1 MTRRAKIVATL
12 GPATDA
18 PGALEA
24 LIEAGV
30 DVARL
35 NLSHGT
41 HEEHAARYR
50 RVREASDRC
59 GRAVGVLADL
69 QGPKI
74 RVGGFD
80 GGSALLSPG
89 AEFVITSEAVTG
101 DAHHVSTSYEALPGD
116 VKAGDCILIDDG
128 NVRLEVLGVDG
139 PAVRTRV
146 IEGGI
151 VSDHKGLN
159 LPGVKVSAPPLTPKD
174 VDDLRFALS
183 LRVDFVA
190 LSFVRDPRDVTAVHQ
205 VMDVRGSPLPVI
217 AKLEKPDAVQ
227 RLDEIVAAFD
237 GLMVARGD
245 LGVEIPHEQV
255 PLVQKRAVRLA
266 REQGKPV
273 IVATQMLESMIEH
286 SRPTRA
292 EASDVANAV
301 LDGADALM
309 LSGETSVGAY
319 PQETVSLMARLIEA
333 AESGAAAERN
343 PAVLR
348 AADLRVAGT
357 ADAIAHA
364 AVRVAL
370 DLDARALVAF
380 TQSGAS
386 AKRVARYRPALPLL
400 AFTTEPAVRSQLAL
414 TWGLETFVV
423 PHVSHTDG
431 MIEQVDRALL
441 DLGRAAKG
449 DRVVIVAGTPVGA
462 VGSTNTLRVH
472 RLGGV

>member
-1 MTRRAKIVATL
+1 MEPIRRVKIVATL

-205 VMDVRGSPLPVI
+205 VMDVQGSPLPVI

-245 LGVEIPHEQV
+245 LGVETALEKV
-255 PLVQKRAVRLA
+255 PRIQKSTIR
-266 REQGKPV
+266 RERRKAGLS
-273 IVATQMLESMIEH
+273 ITATQMLESMIEH
-286 SRPTRA
+286 PSPTGA
-292 EASDVANAV
+292 EVSDVANA
-301 LDGADALM
+301 
-309 LSGETSVGAY
+309 
-319 PQETVSLMARLIEA
+319 I
-333 AESGAAAERN
+333 
-343 PAVLR
+343 
-348 AADLRVAGT
+348 
-357 ADAIAHA
+357 
-364 AVRVAL
+364 
-370 DLDARALVAF
+370 
-380 TQSGAS
+380 
-386 AKRVARYRPALPLL
+386 
-400 AFTTEPAVRSQLAL
+400 
-414 TWGLETFVV
+414 
-423 PHVSHTDG
+423 
-431 MIEQVDRALL
+431 
-441 DLGRAAKG
+441 
-449 DRVVIVAGTPVGA
+449 
-462 VGSTNTLRVH
+462 
-472 RLGGV
+472 